1 MQVLSRLG
9 LILLFIIGTDAAI
22 FRSGFYARY
31 LQPDSSADM
40 MQLTL
45 LRERNHQADWKEPL
59 VLTMGDSRMNYSPK
73 PANEYSAQKGYKFRL
88 THGGAGTTPR
98 VWHYMLRE
106 LDPTTRRYSTIVFPV
121 DDYDDEDTYVDF
133 TDYPGNGI

>member
-1 MQVLSRLG
+1 MSLSQYNRWSVQVLSRLG
-9 LILLFIIGTDAAI
+9 LAFLLFIGTDTAI

-45 LRERNHQADWKEPL
+45 LRERKHQTE
-59 VLTMGDSRMNYSPK
+59 
-73 PANEYSAQKGYKFRL
+73 
-88 THGGAGTTPR
+88 
-98 VWHYMLRE
+98 WHYMLRE
-106 LDPTTRRYSTIVFPV
+106 LDPTARRYSAIAFTV